1 MNKLN
6 LYDIG
11 LSERYI
17 KEAALYGDDFHLA
30 RVSVQHRDMYKVITK
45 NGEIQAEISGKLNYL
60 ATASTEYPAVG
71 DWVLLDRIDD
81 ESGNAI
87 IHRILT
93 RKSCFERKAAGTGN
107 ERQIIA
113 ANIDTVFICMSLN
126 NDYNLRRIERYLAI
140 VWDSSAT
147 PVIVL
152 TKSDLCDDIT
162 SRLMDIETVALGVDV
177 LVTSSLD
184 SDGYTNILKY
194 LHPGKT
200 IAMLGSSGV
209 GKSTLIN
216 KLMGEEVLATNEIRD
231 DDRGRHTTTH
241 RQLLVM
247 PSGGVII
254 DTPGM
259 RELQIGSADLSKS
272 FADIEE
278 LAALCHFGD
287 CKHESE
293 PKCAVR
299 KAIEDGELTAGRLGN
314 YKKLQREMVFEE
326 RKNTMT
332 AEQSQKQKTIDMM
345 GSLGAQKEF
354 KKISRKNQGRK

>member
-1 MNKLN
+1 MNKIN
-6 LYDIG
+6 LFDIG

-17 KEAALYGDDFHLA
+17 QEATLYGDDFHLA
-30 RVSVQHRDMYKVITK
+30 RVSVQHKDMYKVITK

-60 ATASTEYPAVG
+60 ASASAEYPAVG

-87 IHRILT
+87 IHHILT
-93 RKSCFERKAAGTGN
+93 RKSCFERKAAGTGH

-126 NDYNLRRIERYLAI
+126 NNYNLRRIERYLAI
-140 VWDSSAT
+140 VWDSMAT

-152 TKSDLCDDIT
+152 TKSDLCADID
-162 SRLMDIETVALGVDV
+162 LKLLEIESVAIGVDV
-177 LVTSSLD
+177 LVTSSLT
-184 SDGYTNILKY
+184 SDGYTDILKY
-194 LHPGKT
+194 LPKGKT
-200 IAMLGSSGV
+200 IALVGSSGV

-216 KLMGEEVLATNEIRD
+216 ELMGEEVLATKEIRD

-259 RELQIGSADLSKS
+259 RELQIAGADLSKS

-278 LAALCHFGD
+278 LAEMCYFRD

-299 KAIEDGELTAGRLGN
+299 KAIEDGELSAERLGN
-314 YKKLQREMVFEE
+314 YKKLQREMVFED

-332 AEQSQKQKTIDMM
+332 AEQAQKHKIIDMM

-354 KKISRKNQGRK
+354 QKYNRKK